1 MNTNSI
7 NNAQN
12 SYTLYN
18 NNTSVPATAQ
28 SATTTTQ
35 NTNTTAS
42 TADTVTISPEALAL
56 QQAADGQ
63 NNIAPPIYTPNH
75 GGGYGARPPQ

>member
-12 SYTLYN
+12 SYALYS
-18 NNTSVPATAQ
+18 TVAPTATQ
-28 SATTTTQ
+28 SSTTTTQ

-56 QQAADGQ
+56 QQAADAQ
-63 NNIAPPIYTPNH
+63 NVITPPTNTPSAGSGH
-75 GGGYGARPPQ
+75 SIRPPV

>member
-12 SYTLYN
+12 SYALYN
-18 NNTSVPATAQ
+18 TSAPATNQ
-28 SATTTTQ
+28 NTATTTTQ
-35 NTNTTAS
+35 NTTAS

-63 NNIAPPIYTPNH
+63 NNIAPPINTPSV
-75 GGGYGARPPQ
+75 GGGASARPPL

>member
-12 SYTLYN
+12 SYALYN
-18 NNTSVPATAQ
+18 TSAPATTQ
-28 SATTTTQ
+28 SSTTTTQ
-35 NTNTTAS
+35 NTNAS

-56 QQAADGQ
+56 QQAAAGTDSVIIPTEELLGVGQ
-63 NNIAPPIYTPNH
+63 GH
-75 GGGYGARPPQ
+75 GVRPPL

>member
-12 SYTLYN
+12 SYALYN
-18 NNTSVPATAQ
+18 TSTPAATQSSTTA
-28 SATTTTQ
+28 TQ

-56 QQAADGQ
+56 QQAADSQ
-63 NNIAPPIYTPNH
+63 NNIAPPINTPSV
-75 GGGYGARPPQ
+75 GGGASARPPL

>member
-12 SYTLYN
+12 SYALYN
-18 NNTSVPATAQ
+18 TSAQATTQ
-28 SATTTTQ
+28 SSTTTTQ

-56 QQAADGQ
+56 QQAAAGADSVIIPTEELLGVGQ
-63 NNIAPPIYTPNH
+63 GH
-75 GGGYGARPPQ
+75 GVRPPL

>member
-12 SYTLYN
+12 SYALYN
-18 NNTSVPATAQ
+18 TSAPATTQ
-28 SATTTTQ
+28 SSTTATQ
-35 NTNTTAS
+35 NTTAS

-63 NNIAPPIYTPNH
+63 NNIAPPINTPSA
-75 GGGYGARPPQ
+75 GGGHSIRPPV

>member
-12 SYTLYN
+12 SYALYS
-18 NNTSVPATAQ
+18 TSAPATAQ
-28 SATTTTQ
+28 SSTTTSTP
-35 NTNTTAS
+35 NTTTS
-42 TADTVTISPEALAL
+42 SADTVTISPEALAL

-63 NNIAPPIYTPNH
+63 NNIAPPTNTPNH
-75 GGGYGARPPQ
+75 GGASVRPPV

>member
-12 SYTLYN
+12 SYALYN
-18 NNTSVPATAQ
+18 TSTPATTQ
-28 SATTTTQ
+28 SAPPTAQ
-35 NTNTTAS
+35 NTTAS

-56 QQAADGQ
+56 QQAADSQ
-63 NNIAPPIYTPNH
+63 TNIAPPINTPNY

>member
-12 SYTLYN
+12 SYALYN
-18 NNTSVPATAQ
+18 SAAPAATQSSATA
-28 SATTTTQ
+28 STQ
-35 NTNTTAS
+35 NTTTS

-56 QQAADGQ
+56 QQVADGQ
-63 NNIAPPIYTPNH
+63 NNIAPPINTPSV
-75 GGGYGARPPQ
+75 GGGASARPPL

>member
-12 SYTLYN
+12 SYALYN
-18 NNTSVPATAQ
+18 TSAPATTQ
-28 SATTTTQ
+28 SSTTTTQ
-35 NTNTTAS
+35 NPNTTAS

-63 NNIAPPIYTPNH
+63 NNIATPIYTPNH
-75 GGGYGARPPQ
+75 GGASVRPPV